1 MRALVAGFLVILSS
15 LGTGSAASVLPQ
27 DFTIAES
34 GRARAIIV
42 LADRASQ
49 TERFVASELK
59 DYLTRITGA
68 PFQIQGDDRELPP
81 GLNFISVG
89 RTRLPVEHGIR
100 LEQLDLEK
108 EGFWIRTTGNCLFLL
123 GADDDGIQ
131 FAAYEFLEKYC
142 GVRWFFPGEHGE
154 EVPRSESLRL
164 PPIDDRQAPYFKRRT
179 MALSREHKDT
189 PIESDYWRFGRK
201 WKLGSSLR
209 IVGVHT
215 WGQIA
220 PPQLY
225 GSTHPE
231 YYALVDGTRERDW
244 TKFDGSHEYQLCTS
258 NPEVVRLA
266 VEWVRKFFRENPGVD
281 IVSISPNDGLGFCEC
296 DQCRAWD
303 YEEPMMPGE
312 MIEIRS
318 RPHPVITDRIISFA
332 NAVAEGVA
340 ATHPDKRLL
349 ILAYTVYRKPPRRV
363 KPHPNLVIQ
372 YADNADFHWDPRR
385 KAERVGMLEQWA
397 ALTPNLDIYEYYVWG
412 GHHPARGLTPVIAE
426 SIKRFHRL
434 GIRLFRSQSRGDYGM
449 SGLNYY
455 LASKLLW
462 NPTLDAH
469 KVVDD
474 YCDKAFGPAAAPMRR
489 YFRRLDALWRLAVEK
504 VGTEATPQHPAYY
517 LVSYEPAARGELK
530 SLLVQARASAV
541 TEGQKGRVEFFAK
554 AFRYAELSVE
564 GVENMLELARHGV
577 VEIEQ
582 EKGIFASPTQV
593 VSFKNPGDWS
603 PAARAEARRRL
614 EAAIHKW
621 EERALFMDAVKGLSV
636 IDDRYARSS
645 DIYYRFNP
653 LQKLREIVAAYDAV
667 GQ

>member
-1 MRALVAGFLVILSS
+1 A
-15 LGTGSAASVLPQ
+15 
-27 DFTIAES
+27 
-34 GRARAIIV
+34 
-42 LADRASQ
+42 
-49 TERFVASELK
+49 ELK
-59 DYLTRITGA
+59 DYLTRITAA

-81 GLNFISVG
+81 DCNLISVG
-89 RTRLPVEHGIR
+89 RTRLPAQYGIR
-100 LEQLDLEK
+100 SDQLGLEK
-108 EGFWIRTTGNCLFLL
+108 EGFWIRTKGNCLFLL

-131 FAAYEFLEKYC
+131 FAAYEFVEKYC

-154 EVPRSESLRL
+154 EVPRRETLRL
-164 PPIDDRQAPYFKRRT
+164 PSIDDRQAPYFKRRT

-220 PPQLY
+220 PPQVY
-225 GSTHPE
+225 GPTHPE
-231 YYALVDGTRERDW
+231 YYALVGGTRQRNW

-266 VEWVRKFFRENPGVD
+266 IEWVRKFFQDNPGVD

-296 DQCRAWD
+296 DRCRALD
-303 YEEPMMPGE
+303 YEEPMKPGE
-312 MIEIRS
+312 LIEIRS
-318 RPHPVITDRIISFA
+318 RPHPVITDRIFTFA

-372 YADNADFHWDPRR
+372 YADNADFHWDPQR

-412 GHHPARGLTPVIAE
+412 GHHPARGLTPLIAE

-434 GIRLFRSQSRGDYGM
+434 GIRLFRSQSRGDFGM

-462 NPTLDAH
+462 DPTLDAD
-469 KVVDD
+469 KIVND
-474 YCDKAFGPAAAPMRR
+474 YCDTAFGPAGAPMRR
-489 YFRRLDALWRLAVEK
+489 YFDRLDELWKVAVEK

-517 LVSYEPAARGELK
+517 LASYSPAARAELK
-530 SLLVQARASAV
+530 ALLAQALASAR
-541 TEGQKGRVEFFAK
+541 TDGQRGRVEFLTK

-564 GVENMLELARHGV
+564 GVEEMLELAGHGV
-577 VEIEQ
+577 IEIEKD
-582 EKGIFASPTQV
+582 KGIFASPTQI
-593 VSFKNPGDWS
+593 VSSKNPGEWA
-603 PAARAEARRRL
+603 PAERAEARRRL
-614 EAAIHKW
+614 DEAIQKW
-621 EERALFMDAVKGLSV
+621 EERARFMDTIKGQYI

-645 DIYYRFNP
+645 DVYYRFNP
-653 LQKLREIVAAYDAV
+653 LEKLREIAAAYDAV

>member
-1 MRALVAGFLVILSS
+1 MRASVAGFLVVLTS
-15 LGTGSAASVLPQ
+15 LGACAAADDPVSPRG
-27 DFTIAES
+27 FTIAES

-49 TERFVASELK
+49 TERFVAAELK
-59 DYLTRITGA
+59 EYLTRITGA
-68 PFQIQGDDRELPP
+68 AFQIQGDDRELPA
-81 GLNFISVG
+81 NFNLISVG
-89 RTRLPVEHGIR
+89 KTRLP
-100 LEQLDLEK
+100 LEQGIDPARLGLEK
-108 EGFWIRTTGNCLFLL
+108 EGFWIKTTGNRLFLL
-123 GADDDGIQ
+123 GRDDDGIQ

-154 EVPRSESLRL
+154 EVPRTTILRL
-164 PPIDDRQAPYFKRRT
+164 PAIDDRQAPYFTRRT

-189 PIESDYWRFGRK
+189 PVESDYWRFGRK

-220 PPQLY
+220 PPQTY
-225 GSTHPE
+225 GPTHPE
-231 YYALVDGTRERDW
+231 YYALVGGTRERDW
-244 TKFDGSHEYQLCTS
+244 AKFDGSHEYQLCTT
-258 NPEVVRLA
+258 NPDVVRLA
-266 VEWVRKFFRENPGVD
+266 VEWVRKFFHDNPGVD

-296 DQCRAWD
+296 DRCRALD
-303 YEEPMMPGE
+303 YAEPMKPGE
-312 MIEIRS
+312 LIEIRS

-340 ATHPDKRLL
+340 VTHPDKRLL

-385 KAERVGMLEQWA
+385 KADRVGMLEQWA

-412 GHHPARGLTPVIAE
+412 GHHPARGLTPLIAE

-434 GIRLFRSQSRGDYGM
+434 GIRLFRSQSRADFGM

-462 NPTLDAH
+462 DPTLDAD

-474 YCDKAFGPAAAPMRR
+474 YCDKAFGPAAGLMRH
-489 YFRRLDALWRLAVEK
+489 YFRLLDERWRVAVEK
-504 VGTEATPQHPAYY
+504 VGTEGTPQHPAYY
-517 LVSYEPAARGELK
+517 LVSYDPAARAELK
-530 SLLVQARASAV
+530 ALLAQALASAP
-541 TEGQKGRVEFFAK
+541 TDGQRGRVEFFAK

-564 GVENMLELARHGV
+564 GVEKMLDLASHGV
-577 VEIEQ
+577 IEVEGN
-582 EKGIFASPTQV
+582 KGIFASPTQV
-593 VSFKNPGDWS
+593 LRFKNPGEWA
-603 PAARAEARRRL
+603 PAARAEARGRL
-614 EAAIHKW
+614 EDAIQKW
-621 EERALFMDAVKGLSV
+621 EERARFMDEIKGQYV
-636 IDDRYARSS
+636 IDDRAARSS
-645 DIYYRFNP
+645 DVYYKFNP
-653 LQKLREIVAAYDAV
+653 LEKLREIAAAYD
-667 GQ
+667 